1 VTGGTPLTSSRPP
14 HPGAARSSGSSP
26 IGDSDSSAFPGPGRF
41 PSGSLGGRGLPGPDG
56 PGLRAAPDGSGSP
69 GGGPGVGGLGLS
81 GGPGGG
87 GFPGPGFDHGV
98 GGFPGLGQAV
108 YPGLGFDPAPGDPV
122 AVEDLGRR
130 LAGAAAWLG
139 DARTLVERLATAD
152 GPEWQGQ
159 AATAFRG
166 HLRDGLIQHLGVA
179 HDALRQAADR
189 LQDWQADLLGH
200 QRQARRL
207 DEELQQVRASPMPS
221 AGRGADLEATTEAV
235 ARVQQEVD
243 RLLAEAGELEQ
254 VHTADAARTAAAL
267 RADWAGTGPQGAG
280 EFGELLA
287 RVRDGVAGLGAWL
300 YRHVGTISAVSGFLA
315 LYPSPLTPLL
325 AGIAVV
331 GGAVQ
336 LGKDIDDPGLWAALW
351 PPRPGLDSAVAAVTL
366 GGDVA
371 GVVPGITA
379 VARGASGTVK
389 GLRAASAGG
398 RAVPVEAAAGSF
410 LRNTVTVLSR
420 EARGEAAVRLKP
432 GMTAA
437 DIAARRRHIRIGRGV
452 AAVGVGAAVDDELTS
467 GPGTG

>member
-1 VTGGTPLTSSRPP
+1 MTADTPLT
-14 HPGAARSSGSSP
+14 GN
-26 IGDSDSSAFPGPGRF
+26 
-41 PSGSLGGRGLPGPDG
+41 
-56 PGLRAAPDGSGSP
+56 GSP
-69 GGGPGVGGLGLS
+69 GGF
-81 GGPGGG
+81 PGG
-87 GFPGPGFDHGV
+87 GFDHGV
-98 GGFPGLGQAV
+98 GGLPGGGFDHGVGGLPGGGAQGSRGFPGFGLGPGA
-108 YPGLGFDPAPGDPV
+108 YPGLGFDPAPGDPA

-139 DARTLVERLATAD
+139 DARTLVERLAAAD

-166 HLRDGLIQHLGVA
+166 HLRDGLVQHLGLA

-200 QRQARRL
+200 QRQARGL
-207 DEELQQVRASPMPS
+207 DDELQQVRASPMPP
-221 AGRGADLEATTEAV
+221 AGQGADLEAATEAA

-254 VHTADAARTAAAL
+254 AHTADAARTAAAL
-267 RADWAGTGPQGAG
+267 RADWAGAGPQDAG

-287 RVRDGVAGLGAWL
+287 QVSDGAAGLGAWL
-300 YRHVGTISAVSGFLA
+300 YRHVGTISAASGFLA

-336 LGKDIDDPGLWAALW
+336 LGKDVDDPGLWAALW

-389 GLRAASAGG
+389 GLRAATAGG

-437 DIAARRRHIRIGRGV
+437 DITARRRHIRIGRGV